1 MESRE
6 FFDDKFKTWQ
16 VPVIQVETLTGISF
30 GLPKDAD
37 PMGPGSSRKGSGK
50 PEELSLED
58 SLCCGHNALI

>member
-1 MESRE
+1 
-6 FFDDKFKTWQ
+6 